1 MTPDPTRTVK
11 LSKGTQDI
19 LRNFSTINKSILIE
33 KGRLVST
40 MSINKNIIGI
50 TQVRESFP
58 VDMAIYDLP
67 LFLGAISLF
76 KTPMLYFPDDKKVI
90 IYDEDTKGKTTFYY
104 CDPEI
109 ISTRVPETFE
119 GNIPDKELYFTL
131 PQADLRQLEQAA
143 KVYGV
148 EDLCIYGY
156 AEEYSICVRDKKN
169 ETSNTHE
176 IVVGETTEVFEF
188 NFKVEN
194 IMTKEVHSIKADAT
208 RDEAANTFK
217 NNKFRS
223 LPVTNNEGQLIGII
237 TPLDLI

>member
-109 ISTRVPETFE
+109 ISTRVPDTFE

-169 ETSNTHE
+169 ETSN
-176 IVVGETTEVFEF
+176 VF
-188 NFKVEN
+188 
-194 IMTKEVHSIKADAT
+194 
-208 RDEAANTFK
+208 
-217 NNKFRS
+217 S
-223 LPVTNNEGQLIGII
+223 LPLKDVKFEDSASVTPERKEFCYCFKMENLKLIEGTYHVCISRKNVANFSSLNNS
-237 TPLDLI
+237 DLNYFVALEP